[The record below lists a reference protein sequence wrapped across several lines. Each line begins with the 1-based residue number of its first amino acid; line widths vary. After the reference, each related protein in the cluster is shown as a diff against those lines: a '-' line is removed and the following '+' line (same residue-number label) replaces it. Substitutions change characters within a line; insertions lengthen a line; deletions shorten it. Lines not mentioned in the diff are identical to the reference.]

1 MNYMN
6 ALIILFFYYLDKG
19 IAKFNVDCVTDI
31 RYSYCCNNLLYL

>member
-1 MNYMN
+1 MN

-19 IAKFNVDCVTDI
+19 IAKFNTDCVTDI